1 MTSPEPLPLIPP
13 GTIWDGVTEYRNDL
27 PPGFSTY
34 FACRMYGD
42 RTRRFSEFGNLSH
55 NVMDTLR
62 RKTAEGWES
71 IGVSAEYPGS
81 RKGLFLH
88 YDGTVSNDPANQ
100 YFDLDAYREH
110 AARFAHQLDDAM
122 GHHSLTSM
130 SEEDRLVILQTLSA
144 MLGSAER
151 RYRIWDAVDPLE
163 LVIGGNFDGV
173 PLWKRTR
180 PEYAQIDQTLCS
192 DCDVVTYA
200 RRFRFKANLPLFRS
214 LYRSGIIYSVDR
226 SLTPWG
232 AQLFDVASQPESQF
246 YDNLEFLYH
255 ELLEH
260 YDTVVGAQDHA

>member
-1 MTSPEPLPLIPP
+1 MGKHWRGCRSPANHL
-13 GTIWDGVTEYRNDL
+13 
-27 PPGFSTY
+27 
-34 FACRMYGD
+34 
-42 RTRRFSEFGNLSH
+42 
-55 NVMDTLR
+55 DT
-62 RKTAEGWES
+62 G
-71 IGVSAEYPGS
+71 
-81 RKGLFLH
+81 FLH

-100 YFDLDAYREH
+100 YFDLLNFRGH

-163 LVIGGNFDGV
+163 LVIGGNFDGI

-200 RRFRFKANLPLFRS
+200 RRFRFKANLPLFRR

-246 YDNLEFLYH
+246 YDNLEVLYH